1 MGGVAVLARELG
13 YQVSGSDTNVYPPM
27 STQLEALGINLTAG
41 DDLAQLTPEPEVIV
55 VGNALS
61 RGHPVVEAILD
72 RKLKYV
78 SGPQWLAEN
87 VLYQRKVLAVAGTH
101 GKTTTA
107 SMAAWILESAGLQPG
122 FLIGGVP
129 GNFETSAR
137 IGQGETFVVEA
148 DEYDTAFF
156 DKRSKFVH
164 YHPEVVILN
173 NLEYDHA
180 DIFAN
185 LEEIQ
190 RQFHHMI
197 RTVPRS
203 GRLIVNAMDQ
213 NLATTLAMGC
223 WTPVDNFYVNTEF
236 DEQIP
241 SSPNAWSAQARN
253 ADASRFKLR
262 SPKTPG
268 VEINW
273 SLLGEHNIS
282 NAIAAVAG
290 TSHCGVSF
298 SDAGAALPTFSSP
311 KRRLEK
317 LIETGGV
324 SVYSDFAHHPTAIRQ
339 TLGALR
345 AHIKHRRLIAVL
357 EPRSNTMRMGVH
369 AATLAGSL
377 VNADLIWIYQP
388 EDLNWDI
395 HSNLRE
401 NQKNIRILHSTE
413 SIINELSNEIQAG
426 DCIVVMSNGGF
437 NNLPTML
444 ADAVAAR

>member
-1 MGGVAVLARELG
+1 M
-13 YQVSGSDTNVYPPM
+13 
-27 STQLEALGINLTAG
+27 
-41 DDLAQLTPEPEVIV
+41 
-55 VGNALS
+55 
-61 RGHPVVEAILD
+61 
-72 RKLKYV
+72 
-78 SGPQWLAEN
+78 
-87 VLYQRKVLAVAGTH
+87 
-101 GKTTTA
+101 
-107 SMAAWILESAGLQPG
+107 ESAGLQPG

-129 GNFETSAR
+129 GNFEASAR

-164 YHPEVVILN
+164 YHPDIVILN

-213 NLATTLAMGC
+213 NLATTLNMGC
-223 WTPVDNFYVNTEF
+223 WTPVDNFYLVTDF
-236 DEQIP
+236 DEPIQ
-241 SSPNAWSAQARN
+241 PNPNTWSARALN
-253 ADASRFKLR
+253 AEASRFKLK
-262 SPKTPG
+262 SPKTP
-268 VEINW
+268 EIEVNW
-273 SLLGEHNIS
+273 SLLGEHNMS

-290 TSHCGVSF
+290 ASHCGVSI
-298 SDAGAALPTFSSP
+298 SDAAAALPTFSSP

-317 LIETGGV
+317 LIEAGGV
-324 SVYSDFAHHPTAIRQ
+324 SVFSDFAHHPTAIRK

-369 AATLAGSL
+369 AATLGNSL
-377 VNADLIWIYQP
+377 VDADLIWIYQP
-388 EDLNWDI
+388 KDLNWDI
-395 HSNLRE
+395 YSNFE
-401 NQKNIRILHSTE
+401 EGQKNIRVHHSTE
-413 SIINELSNEIQAG
+413 SIIDELSNEIQAG

-437 NNLPTML
+437 NNLPTTL
-444 ADAVAAR
+444 ADTVAAR